1 VRTQPRHR
9 QPFAHLTLALVVVD
23 VAAVG
28 GIIVTWMVTSVA
40 DSPPHATPPAPT
52 ASNSPS
58 TAPERPVPVRP
69 VPVRP
74 GPSSSGSSA
83 PSAGISS
90 SDDERARINATTRPR
105 SRGLPRSTP
114 TTDPRPVAARLDA
127 AGALRHQGKSVAA
140 AVTALD
146 AGPVLEALPAPKGSV
161 APSTAAL
168 PADQRSKP
176 ARPESPPARPSPT
189 VPPLTTI
196 QDTDR
201 APRSAGPDRP
211 AYSSASGYARCPVDP
226 DAAGATWS
234 MPLTLQHTEPRSGE
248 PAPAEAW
255 TAGADGIKDD
265 APPRARR
272 GVVPYALDHQEG
284 RHRRRGL
291 L

>member
-28 GIIVTWMVTSVA
+28 GIIVTWMVTSGA
-40 DSPPHATPPAPT
+40 DSPPHAAPPAPT

-58 TAPERPVPVRP
+58 AAPDRPL
-69 VPVRP
+69 PVRP

-90 SDDERARINATTRPR
+90 SDDERARINATTHTR

-114 TTDPRPVAARLDA
+114 TTVHRPSVVRLDA
-127 AGALRHQGKSVAA
+127 ASAAGALRRHQGKSVPAA
-140 AVTALD
+140 GTALD
-146 AGPVLEALPAPKGSV
+146 AGPVLALLAPGGSV
-161 APSTAAL
+161 APSAPAVS
-168 PADQRSKP
+168 ADQGSKP
-176 ARPESPPARPSPT
+176 APRPESPPARRSPT
-189 VPPLTTI
+189 VPPLTTV

-201 APRSAGPDRP
+201 APRSAGAARP
-211 AYSSASGYARCPVDP
+211 ACSSASHARCPVDP

-234 MPLTLQHTEPRSGE
+234 MPLTLQHTEPRNSE

-255 TAGADGIKDD
+255 TAGVDGIKDD
-265 APPRARR
+265 APHRARR
-272 GVVPYALDHQEG
+272 GVVPYDLDHQEG
-284 RHRRRGL
+284 HHRRRGL

>member
-1 VRTQPRHR
+1 MRTQPRHR

-28 GIIVTWMVTSVA
+28 GIIVTWIVTSVA
-40 DSPPHATPPAPT
+40 DSPPPAAPPAPT

-58 TAPERPVPVRP
+58 AAPARPL
-69 VPVRP
+69 PVRP

-90 SDDERARINATTRPR
+90 SDDERARINATTHTR

-114 TTDPRPVAARLDA
+114 TTVPRPSAVRLDA

-146 AGPVLEALPAPKGSV
+146 AGPVLALPAPGGSV

-168 PADQRSKP
+168 PADQRGKP
-176 ARPESPPARPSPT
+176 APRPESPPARPSPT
-189 VPPLTTI
+189 VPPLTTV

-211 AYSSASGYARCPVDP
+211 AYSSASHARCPVDP

-255 TAGADGIKDD
+255 TAGVDGIKDD